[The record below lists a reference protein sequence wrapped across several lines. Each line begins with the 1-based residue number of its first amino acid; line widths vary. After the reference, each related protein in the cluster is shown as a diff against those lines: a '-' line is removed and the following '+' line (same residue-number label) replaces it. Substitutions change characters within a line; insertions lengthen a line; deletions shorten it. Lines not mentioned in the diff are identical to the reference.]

1 MEDGGKLEF
10 ASMFDTL
17 HAQAQADPESTST
30 DLPEDLNRAHK
41 NLLRAWALAFSLGG
55 AMEQRERLLKYTIL
69 CIVRLVKLLRVS
81 NSSTWLTHALHTLRT
96 LLSFLPWDATH
107 SSGTG
112 CLGVSVELTR
122 CFVDIFIPLSS
133 SGVALSSQNFSAAL
147 FVLQQASRSVD
158 RAYSLPSRALHH
170 GEDGQRTYSSDM
182 FSVPILQGDTETAT
196 QTARQQPSNRYFLV
210 FLRSRVF
217 PKFRTILF
225 SIKVHSYHPALH
237 SNISKTLKTS

>member
-17 HAQAQADPESTST
+17 HAQTQADPESTST
-30 DLPEDLNRAHK
+30 DLQEDLNRVHK

-55 AMEQRERLLKYTIL
+55 SMEQRERLLKYTIL

-81 NSSTWLTHALHTLRT
+81 DSKSTWLTHALHTLRT

-112 CLGVSVELTR
+112 CLGVTVELTR

-133 SGVALSSQNFSAAL
+133 SGVALSSQNFSVAL

-182 FSVPILQGDTETAT
+182 FSVPILQEDTETAT
-196 QTARQQPSNRYFLV
+196 QTARQQPSNRYFLA

-217 PKFRTILF
+217 PIF
-225 SIKVHSYHPALH
+225 
-237 SNISKTLKTS
+237 